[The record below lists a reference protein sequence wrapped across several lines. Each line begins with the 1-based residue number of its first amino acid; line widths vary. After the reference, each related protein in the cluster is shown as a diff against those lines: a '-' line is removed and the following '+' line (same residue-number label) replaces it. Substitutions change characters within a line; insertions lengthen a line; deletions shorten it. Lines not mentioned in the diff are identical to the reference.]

1 MLRSA
6 GMSRCK
12 AYRYWLRRRWDE
24 GPEVIFIG
32 LNPSTADSKSD
43 DPTLRRIMG
52 FSHKWGFSG
61 VTVINLFAW
70 RSQDPREL
78 RKVED
83 PVGPRNN
90 YWLKKLSQ
98 GTEPVVAA
106 WGNGGG
112 FRARNQFAL
121 ATVAELYCFGQTR
134 QGHPRHPLYAPINS
148 RLIELDKS
156 AN

>member
-6 GMSRCK
+6 GISRCK
-12 AYRYWLRRRWDE
+12 AYRYWLRRRWGE

-32 LNPSTADSKSD
+32 LNTSTADSKTD

-52 FSHKWGFSG
+52 FSHKWVFSV

-70 RSQDPREL
+70 RSQDPGEL

-98 GTEPVVAA
+98 GT
-106 WGNGGG
+106 
-112 FRARNQFAL
+112 
-121 ATVAELYCFGQTR
+121 
-134 QGHPRHPLYAPINS
+134 
-148 RLIELDKS
+148 
-156 AN
+156 

>member
-1 MLRSA
+1 VLRSA
-6 GMSRCK
+6 GISRCK

-90 YWLKKLSQ
+90 YWLKKFSQ

-112 FRARNQFAL
+112 FRARNQFVL
-121 ATVAELYCFGQTR
+121 ATVAELYCFGKTQR
-134 QGHPRHPLYAPINS
+134 GHPRHPLYAPVNS

>member
-6 GMSRCK
+6 GISRCK
-12 AYRYWLRRRWDE
+12 AYRYWLRRRWGD
-24 GPEVIFIG
+24 GPEVVFIG
-32 LNPSTADSKSD
+32 LNPSTADDKTD

-70 RSQDPREL
+70 RSQNPREL

-90 YWLKKLSQ
+90 YWLKKLSH

-112 FRARNQFAL
+112 FRGRNQFAL
-121 ATVAELYCFGQTR
+121 ATVAQLYCFGKTG
-134 QGHPRHPLYAPINS
+134 QGHPRHPLYAPVNS
-148 RLIELDKS
+148 PIIELDKS

>member
-6 GMSRCK
+6 GISRCK
-12 AYRYWLRRRWDE
+12 AYRYWLRRRWGE

-32 LNPSTADSKSD
+32 LNPSTADSKTD

-70 RSQDPREL
+70 RSQDPGEL

-112 FRARNQFAL
+112 FRARNQFVL
-121 ATVAELYCFGQTR
+121 ATVAELYCLGQTQ
-134 QGHPRHPLYAPINS
+134 QGHPRHPLYAPVNS

>member
-6 GMSRCK
+6 GISRCK
-12 AYRYWLRRRWDE
+12 AYRYWLRRRCGE

-32 LNPSTADSKSD
+32 LNPSTADSKTD

-90 YWLKKLSQ
+90 YWLKKFSQ

-112 FRARNQFAL
+112 FRARNQFVL
-121 ATVAELYCFGQTR
+121 VTVAELYCFGQTQR
-134 QGHPRHPLYAPINS
+134 GHPRHPLYAPVNS